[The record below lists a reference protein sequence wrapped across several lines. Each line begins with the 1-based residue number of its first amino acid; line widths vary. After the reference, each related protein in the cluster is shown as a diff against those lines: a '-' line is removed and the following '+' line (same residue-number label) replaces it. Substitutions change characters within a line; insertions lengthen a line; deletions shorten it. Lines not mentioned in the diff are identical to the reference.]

1 MIRPIGTPP
10 FYAIKAVG
18 FTVISPAGIDVD
30 SDLRVLR
37 EDGSA
42 IPNLYAAGE
51 ALGFSKLSGNAFVG
65 GMSLTPAITFG
76 RLLGRDILRW
86 ENGGA

>member
-1 MIRPIGTPP
+1 MSDN
-10 FYAIKAVG
+10 YD
-18 FTVISPAGIDVD
+18 VIIIDVD
-30 SDLRVLR
+30 ADLRVLR

-51 ALGFSKLSGNAFVG
+51 ALGFAKLSGNAFVG

-76 RLLGRDILRW
+76 RLLDRDILSW
-86 ENGGA
+86 GNGAG